1 MSANQIP
8 APNRSKS
15 ADLPGHPRAHSC
27 PDCWMN
33 GGPGHTLALIAL
45 LNSGRKP
52 TLKAVAK

>member
-33 GGPGHTLALIAL
+33 GGPGHAYAVIAL
-45 LNSGRKP
+45 LSTGRTPK
-52 TLKAVAK
+52 VAAK